1 MVYGDGAYKDPFG
14 GIWEMADPVVSP
26 GYTEGLGGTPNEI
39 KIKMIADKDF
49 ENISGDELTSEIKG
63 LLKTRNEKR
72 DNNEETD
79 SSEDHSIGTTPRQ
92 IPDLLGSLS
101 DLTSGSGDKGTP
113 FVYIQGYFD
122 NYADQ

>member
-26 GYTEGLGGTPNEI
+26 GYTEGLGGTPNEV

-49 ENISGDELTSEIKG
+49 EDLSGDELTNEITG
-63 LLKTRNEKR
+63 LLKARNEKR
-72 DNNEETD
+72 DASEGIESN
-79 SSEDHSIGTTPRQ
+79 EDHSLGTTPRR
-92 IPDLLGSLS
+92 IPDLLGSFS